1 MRVEPRP
8 RLRLERSLTAADDG
22 WGDGVAE
29 GVDDEELAG
38 HGGGADLG
46 ADGVEGGGV
55 DGAGAEG
62 DEEDGSAE
70 AVEGEGVGA
79 EEAEERGR
87 DGEGGADGGDEV
99 EGLRGCCGTSVG
111 R

>member
-1 MRVEPRP
+1 MTAARSMVTRVEPRP
-8 RLRLERSLTAADDG
+8 RLRVERSLTAPMMR

-46 ADGVEGGGV
+46 TDGVERGGV

-62 DEEDGSAE
+62 DEEDG
-70 AVEGEGVGA
+70 GA
-79 EEAEERGR
+79 
-87 DGEGGADGGDEV
+87 
-99 EGLRGCCGTSVG
+99 
-111 R
+111 